1 MELPFTN
8 SGCTIAAA
16 ANGGNGPYVPPRN
29 SCNTTYSN
37 DAVTCQAF
45 YDAMG
50 NRNEVSVVISSRHVS
65 RECDGLVFY
74 VSAGNSIGKSDSQAL
89 KAAFQTAVQWPADS
103 LVLAPLC
110 KSDGVACIL
119 TTIAAPNL
127 CIRDQPL
134 NYSIVF
140 NWTSGTKTI
149 PVLSNRA
156 EDEIVYLA
164 IMNDIPFNEIY
175 SVMVSVS
182 VMAPSGSLV
191 GAARGTVQ
199 AGCGSTMHI
208 GESDFCD
215 VYTIIPG
222 CICFILMLPMLV
234 LMGVLIRNENDANKR
249 TRGTVRVQ
257 AEIIN
262 PLYTEALEMSG
273 HTYEHIAKYQQQP
286 ATK

>member
-1 MELPFTN
+1 M
-8 SGCTIAAA
+8 
-16 ANGGNGPYVPPRN
+16 
-29 SCNTTYSN
+29 
-37 DAVTCQAF
+37 
-45 YDAMG
+45 
-50 NRNEVSVVISSRHVS
+50 
-65 RECDGLVFY
+65 
-74 VSAGNSIGKSDSQAL
+74 
-89 KAAFQTAVQWPADS
+89 
-103 LVLAPLC
+103 
-110 KSDGVACIL
+110 
-119 TTIAAPNL
+119 

-208 GESDFCD
+208 GNGIRSESPKGAKNLHIR
-215 VYTIIPG
+215 YTSSYNKYVCIIVL
-222 CICFILMLPMLV
+222 FWRKYRNIL
-234 LMGVLIRNENDANKR
+234 
-249 TRGTVRVQ
+249 
-257 AEIIN
+257 
-262 PLYTEALEMSG
+262 
-273 HTYEHIAKYQQQP
+273 
-286 ATK
+286 